1 MNENN
6 NKGVNLIKIVLMMI
20 LIKKIIRDNKNFNY
34 SEEND
39 DIILN
44 SNKNNINNKIEDEYY
59 KNNNDINDKINN
71 GNIIDT
77 IILNN
82 KMNTFDNIDNNKRI
96 NEISNVNNIINEK
109 NEKKDVND
117 KKEIDD
123 NNNADI
129 KGNEDGFNDNLEL
142 IIKDNQRIEYFEPKI
157 DRKEQSNSIVE
168 SKSVENDKY
177 RIK

>member
-1 MNENN
+1 
-6 NKGVNLIKIVLMMI
+6 MI

-142 IIKDNQRIEYFEPKI
+142 IIKDNQRIEYFETKI
-157 DRKEQSNSIVE
+157 DRREKSNSIVE

-177 RIK
+177 QKK